1 MKISQEAIA
10 HVKASIVDNKVSGAQ
25 HKNLLKLIETRWLS
39 DSTYVLRLERNDFD
53 FLPGQ
58 YITLGIPQNNQTRE
72 YSIYSSD
79 KDPFIEVIIR
89 EVEDGFLSLKLKKIK
104 IGDKLVI
111 DGPFGFFNLNE
122 EEISTRKHLFIA
134 TGTGISPFHSF
145 VHSYPGLNYK
155 LLHGVR
161 NSDEAY
167 EREHYNSDNYV
178 LCTSKDIHGDFHG
191 RVTDYLK
198 QNETDNDTLVY
209 LCGNSE
215 MVYDVYDIL
224 MSQGMPSGNI
234 HTEVYF

>member
-1 MKISQEAIA
+1 MKISQD
-10 HVKASIVDNKVSGAQ
+10 VIVQEKENIVEKKVSDASQ
-25 HKNLLKLIETRWLS
+25 KNLAKLIDTRWLS
-39 DSTYVLRLERNDFD
+39 ESTYVLRLERNDFD

-58 YITLGIPQNNQTRE
+58 YITLGIPQNKQTRE

-104 IGDKLVI
+104 IGDNLLI

-122 EEISTRKHLFIA
+122 DEISSHKHLFIA

-145 VHSYPGLNYK
+145 VKSYPELNYK

-161 NSDEAY
+161 YGSEAY
-167 EREHYNSDNYV
+167 EREHYEPSDYI
-178 LCTSKDIHGDFHG
+178 LCTSKDTEGDFHG

-198 QNETDNDTLVY
+198 QNTVDNDTLVY

-215 MVYDVYDIL
+215 MVYDIYDIL
-224 MSQGMPSGNI
+224 MSQGMASENI
-234 HTEVYF
+234 RTEVYF